1 MAIQNGQTSAP
12 ILQKLPTEL
21 VNDIFGL
28 LPNRDIKSLR
38 LTCRDLRK
46 QAHLRFDRVF
56 ISANPLNVKVFL
68 AVANHNI
75 FRQQVKEIIWDDA
88 TLMPLPSDDHDS
100 NYGYSSDENEI
111 FYNDDY
117 QNKGKISSWFV
128 GQCKEELS
136 KARSRLKRKG
146 RDSKQ
151 QKQFDNPMPSRE
163 ALSYYT
169 RLIQQQESIIESGAD
184 EKALR
189 HALQES
195 RFPNLTKVTV
205 TPAVHGF
212 LFFPLYETPMIRAF
226 PFGFVYPIPRGW
238 QCANDVDQPGDAEP
252 WGEDE
257 KSKWRGFCLVSRLLT
272 DPKVSHNVYELSFDN
287 NKILTG
293 INHFVFDE
301 PNEEYDHLR
310 QVLARPGFKRIT
322 LSLLMGYLNDLDPE
336 DWQSLIPVRIRSLLA
351 QAPDLEEIHFQT
363 DYPVGNTQWAAPTTD
378 YVSLFDFF
386 PIKEWSSAN
395 RLKHFG
401 LSGMQVAQDELISVL
416 GRLPLTLQSIEL
428 SFLSVI
434 KGRGNYAGILAD
446 IREKLDWRNRTVDQQ
461 IKIRLLVRLNQ
472 PATGCYI
479 SVDKEVNDYIYG
491 DGSPPFGVNGA
502 GTSWAML
509 HNGTGM
515 QYDEFDPDFVQ
526 PY

>member
-1 MAIQNGQTSAP
+1 MVISDNQVSAP
-12 ILQKLPTEL
+12 ILQKLPNEL
-21 VNDIFGL
+21 IQDVLDL

-38 LTCRDLRK
+38 LTCRQLCN

-56 ISANPLNVKVFL
+56 ISANPLNVNVFL
-68 AVANHNI
+68 AVTNHNV

-111 FYNDDY
+111 FDNDDY
-117 QNKGKISSWFV
+117 ENDGKISSWFV

-136 KARSRLKRKG
+136 KARSRLRRRG

-151 QKQFDNPMPSRE
+151 QEQFDNMMPSRE

-169 RLIQQQESIIESGAD
+169 RLVQQQENIIKSGAD
-184 EKALR
+184 EEALR
-189 HALQES
+189 YALQES
-195 RFPNLTKVTV
+195 RFPHLTKVTV
-205 TPAVHGF
+205 TPAAHGF
-212 LFFPLYETPMIRAF
+212 LFFLLYETPMIRSF
-226 PFGFVYPIPRGW
+226 PFGFLYPIPRGW

-252 WGEDE
+252 WEDEDE
-257 KSKWRGFCLVSRLLT
+257 KYKWRGFCLVSRLFA
-272 DPKVSHNVYELSFDN
+272 DPKVSHNVCEISFDN
-287 NKILTG
+287 HKILTG

-301 PNEEYDHLR
+301 PNEDYDHLC
-310 QVLARPGFKRIT
+310 QVLARPGFKQ
-322 LSLLMGYLNDLDPE
+322 G
-336 DWQSLIPVRIRSLLA
+336 IRGLLA
-351 QAPDLEEIHFQT
+351 NESDLEEIQFQT
-363 DYPVGNTQWAAPTTD
+363 DYPVGHTHWAAPTTD
-378 YVSLFDFF
+378 FVSLFEFF

-401 LSGMQVAQDELISVL
+401 FSGMQVAQDELISFL
-416 GRLPLTLQSIEL
+416 GKLPPTLRSIEL

-434 KGRGNYAGILAD
+434 KGRGNYAGILAE
-446 IREKLDWRNRTVDQQ
+446 IRDKLGWRNHTVDQQ
-461 IKIRLLVRLNQ
+461 IKIRLLVKLNQ
-472 PATGCYI
+472 RVTGCYI

-491 DGSPPFGVNGA
+491 DGPPPFGVNGA

-509 HNGTGM
+509 NNGTGM
-515 QYDEFDPDFVQ
+515 QYDEFDPDFIR